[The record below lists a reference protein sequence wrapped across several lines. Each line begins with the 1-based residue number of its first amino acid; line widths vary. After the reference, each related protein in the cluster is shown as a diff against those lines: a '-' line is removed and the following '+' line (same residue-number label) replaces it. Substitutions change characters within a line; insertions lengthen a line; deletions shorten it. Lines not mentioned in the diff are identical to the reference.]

1 MFLSKISIHSG
12 GMILYSMEKS
22 IFVVVLYKLLVKMK
36 YKKHIACSYDCQ
48 LVCVDDRFS
57 KLPKTFLGKDSLYN
71 FINSMIKNGK
81 YFVREKSSL
90 KLFQTLTCTY
100 SFKKVQELGY
110 LIFLINIR
118 KTTINLIIRKKIKNI
133 FHT

>member
-1 MFLSKISIHSG
+1 MSEVNRKQNPEWP
-12 GMILYSMEKS
+12 YTN
-22 IFVVVLYKLLVKMK
+22 K
-36 YKKHIACSYDCQ
+36 YQKHIACSYDCQ

-71 FINSMIKNGK
+71 VINSMIRKGK
-81 YFVREKSSL
+81 YFVRQKSSL

-100 SFKKVQELGY
+100 SFKKVQVLEY

-118 KTTINLIIRKKIKNI
+118 KPTINLMIQKIIKNI